1 MFKKVFSYIFIFTLL
16 LGLSRA
22 SITRFEFIDAPNDG
36 AQEVQDDDGF
46 FGPTLVASFAIT
58 VVSTPADILFYNQES
73 NLPVGQLLNVN
84 IADPDEG
91 IAFPAMQ
98 LLEGVTHLYPYAK
111 DTPSTT
117 WTLGPL
123 TIDGDLPLFFI
134 VDQGP
139 PRSPEVGSFIIE
151 GGRTANLQD
160 ANRRAFYTTGTPTN
174 TLYTLQVIYNLRDIE
189 AAGSTN
195 ISFIGTVTNN
205 VSQFDAEPGED
216 PDPSPIPGA
225 IDRREALADV
235 AAQLNQILSGI
246 PATGPPL
253 SLSVISDVT
262 TKTGPYPVNV
272 AAVDVAA
279 STPDFTNARQGPGLG
294 LFNPLGFDFETVSAD
309 GNYEIIVGA
318 RDAVNNA
325 SASGFVAFNNIND
338 TSNTNPPTRILVIKD
353 TIHPGGFVLTNPIR
367 DPEPVF
373 IFNNTP
379 PAVDPPF
386 EDSIWSLVGSIVDER
401 GELVRLHVLS
411 QDSPDQDAN
420 NDSANN
426 NPADRILASD
436 PNSSNRINA
445 LIDANTWEPQ
455 AGTASQ
461 FAYRFSF
468 AQEDL
473 HGNMNVSNPT
483 ELIMIKDAF
492 PPQTPDITNLVDGE
506 AITQRVFTF
515 RGMVDNDETSSN
527 AEHGRM
533 DFILTIL
540 NSTVTSPILS
550 FVIPGSATSVV
561 TNSLLDDAFL
571 PSTRNLDIN
580 DPDGIFTGDTKSLQM
595 LDRTS
600 SLNDMVPT
608 SYIFAKPVNLDSVPD
623 GVLLIGVCARDQV
636 GNVSNPCTSV
646 TVIKDTSG
654 PIIQIDLPTSGP
666 DDNYE
671 NWDNDLGNLQGSD
684 DGRFIISMLSPEQT
698 VDTPPGVPG
707 IVSATDPFATL
718 PIVTGLDATALI
730 LRGVAVENF
739 TQTTMVRISGAH
751 IPTLELTT
759 APSTIEFIYDG
770 TPIIFN
776 EPVLGSNPLLRTISA
791 VIPLFNIPNN
801 VEETINI
808 QAFDF
813 VGNGGPIKNISVTRD
828 IIPPNGPSIDI
839 PQILPGTSV
848 PTIYTNSDILR
859 LKGSTEQGVRYFVM
873 TPPDGADAGFDIA
886 ENLRIRRTAPDAV
899 PLVGSD
905 FDTITPVGL
914 GVTLSPFTATSEGNF
929 DIEVPISTI
938 ASSLRTP
945 TTVVIQVIDDFLN
958 TDPSTSV
965 SFVEVHR
972 NTLSIPVD
980 SISILNSPQDTGIV
994 DVYFDSV
1001 GGTPGSTVF
1010 FGRDLVRLR
1019 LNMIFPMLEAP
1030 NLSLKQSNNL
1040 TKAAGKV
1047 LSNVSSILGTM
1058 TFEYVYQVIDEE
1070 FQFDGPVD
1078 FFVNGGLDIF
1088 GNEVEPLT
1096 GQLAFVVDTV
1106 APNAKSVAPQIILS
1120 PTDSVLVSEMVSARI
1135 DLTDFFKNTTDTVG
1149 ASGIQTEALEVA
1161 LYGPL
1166 QLTPDAL
1173 NVVSLTTFV
1182 PSQNE
1187 FEIGARVNSPLV
1199 TDGTYRFEFTA
1210 VDRVGNSKLYQKV
1223 FLLDRQ
1229 AIQEPLFVTTPQDKS
1244 FVNTMPYLDEFGPT
1258 PHIRLLVQDIE
1269 LDYDRSDFTILGPGG
1284 IILESVKLI
1293 RPLENSI
1300 IRTFVNTSI
1309 PATDGT
1315 SDGVYRI
1322 VIDAFDNTGNPTEL
1336 THTFVLDTRPPLV
1349 NRIFPADEQC
1359 VSAVDIMQY
1368 RIEEPL
1374 TNTISNSG
1382 IDRSESKIS
1391 LKLLKPDF
1399 PKNQLDPTFEPGTKL
1414 NYLSQEGTS
1423 SVSEVVAF
1431 VIDHDGRNSLPTGGS
1446 YDGEWIIQGDFV
1458 DEASNSSSFTSTF
1471 LYDSQSPTLDISN
1484 VADFRFITNRRF
1496 DMSGSFFD
1504 YGQCG
1509 FDSTNGINIAT
1520 ESLWLDIYK
1529 YDQNSGQRLDQI
1541 AGPIFS
1547 HSMTKFSTGNAFE
1560 SVQGGFRLTG
1570 TVPGADA
1577 IVEFEW
1583 TLRDRVNNFTKV
1595 QRVFQVTN
1603 DFTALPNVVFPKSLV
1618 DFRGQMVQTFTS
1630 NPIIDL
1636 EWDRVPEAYTYRVYL
1651 TRDSLTPTTH
1661 TTSLDVGLNTLKITT
1676 DINLVQI
1683 GSVPITARE
1692 TFFWHVE
1699 AYDIL
1704 GGGPHPAFEDRKR
1717 FNRVEFDSAP
1727 FAVSAN
1733 QLSLIVDNVE
1743 TPLNSLA
1750 AFIKDTVATFVWSFP
1765 EPIRITGDER
1775 AFLTLKSV
1783 NEEIWLSSASV
1794 LELGVETSRI
1804 VMTFDLPKKQ
1814 INGEASLTL
1823 ENFKDRS
1830 FNILDPL
1837 TVDLKVDRG
1846 SDYVVKLFQNPVDP
1860 TSFTFVFKGIDYNGT
1875 DDLLLV
1881 DSTLPTP
1888 IVSFS
1893 QANQQSRYIEVVPLR
1908 LAISGAQTY
1917 TEGFAGSFTVDIGLV
1932 GDVILSIEAMDF
1944 RGNTSREDV
1953 FLHVVPT
1960 RTRSSISKSVSKLES
1975 INLMYGERKNSAWDL
1990 PISDKGA
1997 LEFLD
2002 IPRFPYYY
2010 SPLQSGLIS
2019 VGGSHEVTDCKGLV
2033 FLEKTDMNMIPALQK
2048 NYCKNK
2054 KLIYDLSSKDINSLV
2069 LVRDTGNPVISLEE
2083 DYYIEGKNLLKV
2095 ASEDNET
2102 GVSSVSALFD
2112 GEEIKLQQQD
2122 GLWTGVLD
2130 LPAGMHDIQFV
2141 SKDYAKNSVS
2151 YAQSIVV
2158 QKAFGFERCNIYP
2171 SPIYSE
2177 GTFDCSLTQMADK
2190 IEWILYD
2197 ASGDRVWYRSEQ
2209 DINLVKEDLDLTNV
2223 RGLDLSNGVY
2233 FLKVKIKKLDKSFK
2247 KIIKFALIR

>member
-1 MFKKVFSYIFIFTLL
+1 MFKKVFSYIFIFSLL
-16 LGLSRA
+16 LGLSEA
-22 SITRFEFIDAPNDG
+22 SITRFEFIDAPNEG

-46 FGPTLVASFAIT
+46 FGPTLLASFAIT
-58 VVSTPADILFYNQES
+58 VVSTPADILFFNQES
-73 NLPVGQLLNVN
+73 NAPIGQLLNVN

-91 IAFPAMQ
+91 IDFPAMQ

-160 ANRRAFYTTGTPTN
+160 ANRRAFYTTDTPTN
-174 TLYTLQVIYNLRDIE
+174 SLYTLQVVYNLRDIE

-205 VSQFDAEPGED
+205 VSQFDAEPDDE
-216 PDPSPIPGA
+216 PDPNPIPGA
-225 IDRREALADV
+225 IDRPEALADV
-235 AAQLNQILSGI
+235 AAQLNQILSGV
-246 PATGPPL
+246 PTTGPPL

-272 AAVDVAA
+272 AAVDVTANI
-279 STPDFTNARQGPGLG
+279 PDFSAARQGPGIG
-294 LFNPLGFDFETVSAD
+294 LFNPLGFDFETVTAD

-318 RDAVNNA
+318 KDAVNNA
-325 SASGFVAFNNIND
+325 SASGFVAFNNLND

-411 QDSPDQDAN
+411 QDSPDKDSN
-420 NDSANN
+420 NDLANN
-426 NPADRILASD
+426 NPADRILVSD

-455 AGTASQ
+455 SGTQ
-461 FAYRFSF
+461 EQVAYRFSF

-483 ELIMIKDAF
+483 ELIMVKDSF
-492 PPQTPDITNLVDGE
+492 SPQTPAITNLVNGE
-506 AITQRVFTF
+506 AITQRVFSF
-515 RGMVDNDETSSN
+515 RGMVDNDESSSN

-533 DFILTIL
+533 DFVLTIL

-550 FVIPGSATSVV
+550 FTIPGSATSVV

-571 PSTRNLDIN
+571 PSTRNLNIN
-580 DPDGIFTGDTKSLQM
+580 DPDGIFTGDVKSLQM

-600 SLNDMVPT
+600 ALNNMVPT
-608 SYIFAKPVNLDSVPD
+608 SYVFVKPVNLDSVPD
-623 GVLLIGVCARDQV
+623 GVLIIGLCARDQV

-654 PIIQIDLPTSGP
+654 PIIQLDLPTSGP

-684 DGRFIISMLSPEQT
+684 DGRFLVSMISPEQT

-707 IVSATDPFATL
+707 IVSSTDPFATL
-718 PIVTGLDATALI
+718 PIVTGLDATALVI
-730 LRGVAVENF
+730 HGVSVENF

-791 VIPLFNIPNN
+791 VIPLFDIPND

-813 VGNGGPIKNISVTRD
+813 VGNGGPIKNISVRRD
-828 IIPPNGPSIDI
+828 IIPPNGPSIDL

-859 LKGSTEQGVRYFVM
+859 IKGSTENDVRYFVM
-873 TPPDGADAGFDIA
+873 TPPDGAPAGFDIA
-886 ENLRIRRTAPDAV
+886 QSLRIRRTAPDAV

-914 GVTLSPFTATSEGNF
+914 GVTLSPFTATSAGNF
-929 DIEVPISTI
+929 DIQVPISTI

-945 TTVVIQVIDDFLN
+945 TTVVVQVIDNFHN
-958 TDPSTSV
+958 TDPASSV
-965 SFVEVHR
+965 SFIEVHR

-980 SISILNSPQDTGIV
+980 SISILNSPQDSGVV
-994 DVYFDSV
+994 DVYFDSI

-1019 LNMIFPMLEAP
+1019 LNLIFPMLEAP

-1047 LSNVSSILGTM
+1047 LSNVSSSLGTM

-1078 FFVNGGLDIF
+1078 FFVDGGLDIF
-1088 GNEVEPLT
+1088 GNEVEPLE

-1106 APNAKSVAPQIILS
+1106 APNAKSVAPEIILS
-1120 PTDSVLVSEMVSARI
+1120 PTNSVLVSEMVSARI
-1135 DLTDFFKNTTDTVG
+1135 DLTDFFKDSAITEG
-1149 ASGIQTEALEVA
+1149 ASGIQTEALKVE
-1161 LYGPL
+1161 LFGPL

-1182 PSQNE
+1182 PSQVG
-1187 FEIGARVNSPLV
+1187 FEVGARVNSPLV

-1210 VDRVGNSKLYQKV
+1210 VDRVGNSKLYQKI

-1229 AIQEPLFVTTPQDKS
+1229 AILEPLFVTTPQDKS
-1244 FVNTMPYLDEFGPT
+1244 FVNTMPFLDEFGPN

-1269 LDYDRSDFTILGPGG
+1269 LDFDRSDFTVLGPTG
-1284 IILESVKLI
+1284 IVLETVKI
-1293 RPLENSI
+1293 ARPQENSI

-1322 VIDAFDNTGNPTEL
+1322 VIDAFDNTGNPTSL
-1336 THTFVLDTRPPLV
+1336 THTFILDTRPPLV
-1349 NRIFPADEQC
+1349 NQIFPANQQC
-1359 VSAVDIMQY
+1359 VSKVDVMQY
-1368 RIEEPL
+1368 RIQEPL
-1374 TNTISNSG
+1374 TNTSANSG
-1382 IDRSESKIS
+1382 IDKKESKIS
-1391 LKLLKPDF
+1391 LKLLRPDF
-1399 PKNQLDPTFEPGTKL
+1399 PKNQLEPTFEPGTKL
-1414 NYLSQEGTS
+1414 NYLSEGGIS
-1423 SVSEVVAF
+1423 AVSETVAF
-1431 VIDHDGRNSLPTGGS
+1431 VIDHEGRKFLPTGGS

-1458 DEASNSSSFTSTF
+1458 DQASNASSFQSTF

-1496 DMSGSFFD
+1496 DMSGSFYD

-1509 FDSTNGINIAT
+1509 FESINGVDVAT
-1520 ESLWLDIYK
+1520 KSLWLDIYK
-1529 YDQNSGQRLDQI
+1529 YDQDSGQRLDQI
-1541 AGPIFS
+1541 AGPIYS
-1547 HSMTKFSTGNAFE
+1547 QKMTKFSTGNAFE
-1560 SVQGGFRLTG
+1560 SIAGAFRLTG
-1570 TVPGADA
+1570 TVPGADT

-1583 TLRDRVNNFTKV
+1583 TLQDRVNNFTKV

-1603 DFTALPNVVFPKSLV
+1603 DFTALPEVVFPKSLV
-1618 DFRGQMVQTFTS
+1618 DFRGQSVQTFTS
-1630 NPIIDL
+1630 NPVIDL
-1636 EWDRVPEAYTYRVYL
+1636 EWERVPEAYKYRVYL

-1661 TTSLDVGLNTLKITT
+1661 TTFLDLSLDKLKMTT

-1683 GSVPITARE
+1683 GSSPISARE

-1717 FNRVEFDSAP
+1717 FNRVEFDSSA
-1727 FAVSAN
+1727 FAVN
-1733 QLSLIVDNVE
+1733 EGQLTLLVDNVE

-1750 AFIKDTVATFVWSFP
+1750 AFIKDTVATFKWRFP
-1765 EPIRITGDER
+1765 EPIRITGNER

-1783 NEEIWLSSASV
+1783 NEQVWLSSSSV
-1794 LELGVETSRI
+1794 LDLGIETSM
-1804 VMTFDLPKKQ
+1804 VTMTFDLPKKQ
-1814 INGEASLTL
+1814 INGEATLTL
-1823 ENFKDRS
+1823 ENFKDRA
-1830 FNILDPL
+1830 FNIIDSLS
-1837 TVDLKVDRG
+1837 VDLKVDRG

-1860 TSFTFVFKGIDYNGT
+1860 QSFTFVFKGIDYNGT

-1881 DSTLPTP
+1881 DSTIPTP
-1888 IVSFS
+1888 VVSFS
-1893 QANQQSRYIEVVPLR
+1893 QANQQGRYIDVVPLR

-1917 TEGFAGSFTVDIGLV
+1917 TEGFAGSFRVDLGLV
-1932 GDVILSIEAMDF
+1932 GDINLSIEAMDF

-1953 FLHVVPT
+1953 FLHVVPVKF
-1960 RTRSSISKSVSKLES
+1960 RTTTNQSVSKLKS
-1975 INLMYGERKNSAWDL
+1975 SNLMYGERKNSTWDL
-1990 PISDKGA
+1990 PTSNLKH
-1997 LEFLD
+1997 LEYLNV
-2002 IPRFPYYY
+2002 PRFPYYY
-2010 SPLQSGLIS
+2010 FPKQSGLIS
-2019 VGGSHEVTDCKGLV
+2019 VGGSHKVTDCSGLV
-2033 FLEKTDMNMIPALQK
+2033 FLQKTGVDFFPATQQT
-2048 NYCKNK
+2048 NCKNK
-2054 KLIYDLSSKDINSLV
+2054 ELNYNLSSEDVNSLV
-2069 LVRDTGNPVISLEE
+2069 LVRDTGNPIVELED
-2083 DYYIEGKNLLKV
+2083 DYYVEGQNLLKV
-2095 ASEDNET
+2095 VSEDYET
-2102 GVSSVSALFD
+2102 GVSSVSVVFEGLEKPLAY
-2112 GEEIKLQQQD
+2112 KD
-2122 GLWTGVLD
+2122 GLWTGLVE
-2130 LPAGMHDIQFV
+2130 LPAGSHDIQVV

-2151 YAQSIVV
+2151 YAQGIVV
-2158 QKAFGFERCNIYP
+2158 QKSFGFERCNIYP
-2171 SPIYSE
+2171 SPIYND
-2177 GTFDCSLTQMADK
+2177 GTFDCSLTQVADK

-2209 DINLVKEDLDLTNV
+2209 DMAIIKEDLDLTNV

-2233 FLKVKIKKLDKSFK
+2233 FLKVKIKKQDKSFK